1 MAQHYTVY
9 LAGPI
14 AGLDY
19 AGATDWRVHAEV
31 ELNKANIRALSPMR
45 AKEYLKSVQAFSGT
59 CGPEGDMGPLSGP
72 RAVMTRDRFDA
83 TRCDVLL
90 VNFLGA
96 TRISIGTAM
105 EMAWADLKRIP
116 VVCVCEPDNIH
127 RHAMLDETVG
137 FWATTLDEGIAI
149 VKAIV

>member
-1 MAQHYTVY
+1 MTLGTVY

-14 AGLDY
+14 AGLSY
-19 AGATDWRVHAEV
+19 AEATDWRDVAEMH
-31 ELNKANIRALSPMR
+31 LARANIRALSPMR
-45 AKEYLKSVQAFSGT
+45 AKGYLADVKSFSGT

-90 VNFLGA
+90 VSLLGA
-96 TRISIGTAM
+96 TKVSIGTVM
-105 EMAWADLKRIP
+105 EIAWADLRRIP

-127 RHAMLDETVG
+127 RHAMLDEAVG
-137 FWATTLDEGIAI
+137 FWASTLDEGVAI